1 MTESIG
7 IKLTT
12 LCGGLLPFYL
22 SEAEVKQYPYAAYE
36 QTVQE
41 FRTKDG
47 VYKITADCYIRVYS
61 EDADQAMDKA
71 DAIRSVL
78 DNDADPKYVI
88 RFQSSNTTCLDNV
101 WTVELQYFVKQ
112 TS

>member
-7 IKLTT
+7 EKLTT
-12 LCGGLLPFYL
+12 LCKDLLPFYL
-22 SEAEVKQYPYAAYE
+22 SEAEVEQYPYATYE

-41 FRTKDG
+41 FQTKDG
-47 VYKITADCYIRVYS
+47 VYKITADSFIRVYS
-61 EDADQAMDKA
+61 DDADQALEKA
-71 DAIRSVL
+71 EAIRTAL
-78 DNDADPKYVI
+78 DGSSDGQYVI
-88 RFQSSNTTCLDNV
+88 RFQSSNTTCLENV